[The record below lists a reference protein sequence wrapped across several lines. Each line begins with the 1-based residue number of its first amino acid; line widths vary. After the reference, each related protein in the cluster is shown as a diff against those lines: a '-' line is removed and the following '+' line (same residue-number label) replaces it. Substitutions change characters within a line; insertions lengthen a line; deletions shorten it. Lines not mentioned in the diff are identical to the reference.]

1 MKLTKRQILKII
13 REEAEGLNVA
23 RVFGATSNHQDEEEA
38 IADPEIEVDAVEDV
52 WAGGDNLVDPIDA
65 QEVTTDVPVESGI
78 EIDEIVERISRKL
91 RIKRIIQE
99 VDWVDPMAFLPDAES
114 VEQAFASGVR
124 ISLMIDQPGL
134 VGEVEP
140 EDDEE
145 LDELEE
151 SVARAFGLSL
161 KKRLTEE
168 EQKPPEGEAPPESES
183 SDEAPP
189 EGEAQDEAPPEGEA
203 AEDPTTQAG
212 KKAAVALDKSAAQ
225 PLVSAIDSAGNLAGV
240 EEILT
245 QLIQQMSDD
254 GKGLAKKAMQNLV
267 REA

>member
-23 RVFGATSNHQDEEEA
+23 RVFGAMSNHQDEEEA
-38 IADPEIEVDAVEDV
+38 IADSEIEVDAVEDV

-114 VEQAFASGVR
+114 VEQAFASGDR

-145 LDELEE
+145 LAELEE
-151 SVARAFGLSL
+151 RVAQAFRGML
-161 KKRLTEE
+161 KEE
-168 EQKPPEGEAPPESES
+168 E
-183 SDEAPP
+183 
-189 EGEAQDEAPPEGEA
+189 EA
-203 AEDPTTQAG
+203 APVDVKTSAG
-212 KKAAVALDKSAAQ
+212 KKAGKALDKSGVQ
-225 PLVSAIDSAGNLAGV
+225 PLLVAIDDAGSEAAV
-240 EEILT
+240 EEILS
-245 QLIQQMSDD
+245 QLIAQLSDD
-254 GKGLAKKAMQNLV
+254 GKKYLKKAMTDIIRAQ
-267 REA
+267 A

>member
-13 REEAEGLNVA
+13 REEAEGLSVA
-23 RVFGATSNHQDEEEA
+23 RVFGAMSNHQDEEEA
-38 IADPEIEVDAVEDV
+38 IADSEIEVDAVEDV

-114 VEQAFASGVR
+114 VEQAFASGDR

-151 SVARAFGLSL
+151 RVAQAFRGML
-161 KKRLTEE
+161 KEE
-168 EQKPPEGEAPPESES
+168 E
-183 SDEAPP
+183 
-189 EGEAQDEAPPEGEA
+189 EA
-203 AEDPTTQAG
+203 APVDVKTSAG
-212 KKAAVALDKSAAQ
+212 KKAGKALDKSGVQ
-225 PLVSAIDSAGNLAGV
+225 PLLVAIDDAGSEAAV
-240 EEILT
+240 EEILS
-245 QLIQQMSDD
+245 QLIAQLSDD
-254 GKGLAKKAMQNLV
+254 GKKYLKKAMTDIIRAQ
-267 REA
+267 A

>member
-13 REEAEGLNVA
+13 REEAIGVNVA
-23 RVFGATSNHQDEEEA
+23 SAFSFISDREDEEEA
-38 IADPEIEVDAVEDV
+38 VLDPEVDEETVKDA
-52 WAGGDNLVDPIDA
+52 WAGGENLVDPIDQSDA
-65 QEVTTDVPVESGI
+65 AGGEPVTAYVEI
-78 EIDEIVERISRKL
+78 EEIVERIGRKL
-91 RIKRIIQE
+91 RIKKLIRE
-99 VDWVDPMAFLPDAES
+99 MDWVDPMAFLPDAES
-114 VEQAFASGVR
+114 VEQAWAQGDRLS
-124 ISLMIDQPGL
+124 IMIDQPGV

-140 EDDEE
+140 DDDEE

-161 KKRLTEE
+161 KKRLTEQ
-168 EQKPPEGEAPPESES
+168 EQKPAEGEEPPAEGEAPSEGEAQE
-183 SDEAPP
+183 EAPP
-189 EGEAQDEAPPEGEA
+189 EGEAQ
-203 AEDPTTQAG
+203 EDPTTQAG

-240 EEILT
+240 EEILS

-254 GKGLAKKAMQNLV
+254 GKGFVKKAMQNLV